1 MDIGLYLLKYPFR
14 KVIGFLL
21 PACENVD
28 PNKISYALMPV
39 GILMAA
45 VYYYAMTGGP
55 DFLFIVGGLLGLVRM
70 VVATLDGLVAVH
82 YKKSTVL
89 GDILN
94 RITPELCDM
103 ILIPTLVITKGLY
116 PLGAFVL
123 LFAWAVPFFGLFGA
137 PSGLAVQ
144 SVGPVGQT
152 DRLAALMLCSL
163 FQFFSIRFNWGLDF
177 ILYFFY
183 WVIIGGTIT
192 LMIRF
197 TRVYKEAAKKDRG
210 QTS

>member
-1 MDIGLYLLKYPFR
+1 MDVGLYLLKYPFR
-14 KVIGFLL
+14 KVISFLI

-28 PNKISYALMPV
+28 PNKISYALLPV
-39 GILMAA
+39 GVAMAWC
-45 VYYYAMTGGP
+45 YYYALSGGHKI
-55 DFLFIVGGLLGLVRM
+55 FFIIGGLLGILRM
-70 VVATLDGLVAVH
+70 IVATLDGLVAVH
-82 YKKSTVL
+82 YNKSSVK

-94 RITPELCDM
+94 RITPELCDLM
-103 ILIPTLVITKGLY
+103 LIPTLVVMKGIY
-116 PLGAFVL
+116 PLGVFVM

-152 DRLAALMLCSL
+152 DRLAALMLLSL
-163 FQFFSIRFNWGLDF
+163 FQYFSLEFHWGIDF

-192 LMIRF
+192 LILRY
-197 TRVYKEAAKKDRG
+197 TRVYKEAGRKDRG
-210 QTS
+210 QA